1 MAEEHNRRPA
11 NGKQQGKPAAGQTA
25 AGQAKTKK
33 RKKKSAA
40 GKRVLIG
47 LMLVL
52 IAVSTVFI
60 VYVGKYIYATYQQW
74 KPAANTEDFPLTSYD
89 TTPAS
94 DRDKVGYYLL
104 GLMGKE
110 SHDDTL
116 EMLSLVC
123 LDKKAK
129 KASIL
134 QIPQA
139 TYLGEGG
146 SFAVAAAGD
155 VWANPKPYDWCDTCG
170 KRLYEPDI
178 SDGKHTACGTAVTQ
192 KTGSSTVNLVE
203 VFNEQYSMPVDG
215 YFLFEQESFVKLID
229 LTGGVDVKLDAA
241 MQVDDVSYKAG
252 VQTLD
257 GKAALQYVTT
267 YKAGIDGDIGR
278 MGRLQQVFV
287 SLFQRLF
294 KATEKELTDSL
305 IGPLMNGS
313 TPIRV
318 TAETKTE
325 DIVSLIQEAGKV
337 SFESMTAY
345 VIPGVSASAGGKTY
359 YSVRK
364 AELLSLLTEAFNP
377 YGRAIAEGDLGITEL
392 KGSGSP
398 DTRKRVLSDW
408 VVDQAGQVT
417 TTTAANSSK

>member
-1 MAEEHNRRPA
+1 MADERNRQPS
-11 NGKQQGKPAAGQTA
+11 NGKGQGKPSSGKSAAGQ
-25 AGQAKTKK
+25 KTKK
-33 RKKKSAA
+33 RKKKSPV
-40 GKRVLIG
+40 GKRILIG

-60 VYVGKYIYATYQQW
+60 IYVGKYIYTTYQQW
-74 KPAANTEDFPLTSYD
+74 KPETETEDFPLTSYD
-89 TTPAS
+89 TTPEAEQG
-94 DRDKVGYYLL
+94 KVGYYLL
-104 GLMGKE
+104 GLMGTE
-110 SHDDTL
+110 AHEDTL

-123 LDKKAK
+123 LDKEAK

-155 VWANPKPYDWCDTCG
+155 VWANPKPFDWCETCG

-178 SDGKHTACGTAVTQ
+178 TEGKHTACGTAVTQ

-215 YFLFEQESFVKLID
+215 YFLFEQETFVKLID
-229 LTGGVDVKLDAA
+229 LVGGVDIQLAEA
-241 MQVDDVSYKAG
+241 MKVDDVSYKAG
-252 VQTLD
+252 IQTLD

-267 YKAGIDGDIGR
+267 YKAGVDGDIGR
-278 MGRLQQVFV
+278 MTRLQQAFV

-294 KATEKELTDSL
+294 QATEAELKNDL

-318 TAETKTE
+318 TAETRTE
-325 DIVSLIQEAGKV
+325 DIVALIQEAAKV
-337 SFESMTAY
+337 PFSSMTAY
-345 VIPGVSASAGGKTY
+345 VIPGVSASSNGKTY

-364 AELLSLLTEAFNP
+364 AELLTLLTDAFNP
-377 YGRAIAEGDLGITEL
+377 YGREIAEGDLAITEL
-392 KGSGSP
+392 TGSGRT
-398 DTRKRVLSDW
+398 DTRQRALSDW
-408 VVDQAGQVT
+408 VVDQAGHVT
-417 TTTAANSSK
+417 QTTAAAK